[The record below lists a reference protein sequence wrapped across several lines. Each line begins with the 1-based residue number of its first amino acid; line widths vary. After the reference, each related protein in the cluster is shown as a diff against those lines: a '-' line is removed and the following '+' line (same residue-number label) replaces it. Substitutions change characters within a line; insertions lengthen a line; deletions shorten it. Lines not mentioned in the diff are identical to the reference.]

1 MKLLKLG
8 TRKPCGLAPRRVN
21 EEPNKGDENM
31 RSGVNEDLE
40 HMDVNLSIDRKNGGY
55 LVKAESDGYKEEAI
69 DENDYIYAIE
79 KSIGKIKYK
88 KIEEKTREDEI
99 KRVKNE
105 IEAQEVRL
113 EELRED

>member
-1 MKLLKLG
+1 LG
-8 TRKPCGLAPRRVN
+8 GVSNLGEYEVI

-88 KIEEKTREDEI
+88 KNEEKTREDEI